1 MIIEPLGYVF
11 VYTWFIWAPVFVY
24 NLIAAIK
31 YACQPPS
38 KEQEKKSSQAS
49 AWAAVSFSVIVGDF
63 ICIFQ
68 WVS

>member
-31 YACQPPS
+31 YACQPPLKGAGK
-38 KEQEKKSSQAS
+38 KEQSSLRLGCRL
-49 AWAAVSFSVIVGDF
+49 I
-63 ICIFQ
+63 
-68 WVS
+68 

>member
-38 KEQEKKSSQAS
+38 KEQEK
-49 AWAAVSFSVIVGDF
+49 
-63 ICIFQ
+63 
-68 WVS
+68 